1 MTNRTI
7 VLSAVVIAAL
17 AWIDPIF
24 VPLVLLGPLV
34 SGVVAGRRGVA
45 PRQMAAVW
53 FLAGLLMLVSDLV
66 INNEDVAFHAV
77 VAVVTA
83 ALAAGATAL
92 GSRRGATAAD
102 HGRAER
108 DTGLVLRRG

>member
-7 VLSAVVIAAL
+7 VLSAIGIAAL

-24 VPLVLLGPLV
+24 IPLVLLGPAV
-34 SGVVAGRRGVA
+34 SGFVAGRRGVA
-45 PRQMAAVW
+45 PRTMAAVW
-53 FLAGLLMLVSDLV
+53 FLAGLLMLISDLV
-66 INNEDVAFHAV
+66 INNEDVVFHAL

-83 ALAAGATAL
+83 GIAAGATAL

-102 HGRAER
+102 HGRPER
-108 DTGLVLRRG
+108 DAGLVLRRG